1 MSLMQTMQD
10 AHFRVRIRIACIQ
23 HCSRCFIICVRT
35 LQSNCVT
42 ASSMVLCAHSTGS
55 QVHLHRVQGWNA
67 PMPMKNIWCGSI
79 GILALTVLEY
89 SKYDDSHSYWIF
101 NNNNKQIEE
110 TKRFGKYLFDCIRF
124 ACKHTFIFVKAMTI
138 LPKSNY
144 QKRDT
149 KMKAR

>member
-1 MSLMQTMQD
+1 MT
-10 AHFRVRIRIACIQ
+10 V
-23 HCSRCFIICVRT
+23 
-35 LQSNCVT
+35 
-42 ASSMVLCAHSTGS
+42 
-55 QVHLHRVQGWNA
+55 
-67 PMPMKNIWCGSI
+67 KNILHGSI
-79 GILALTVLEY
+79 DEIYKTVLEY
-89 SKYDDSHSYWIF
+89 SKYYVSHSYWIF